1 MFIKNLTESS
11 EAGTYR
17 DFELKVKR
25 EALMHTSQKRTKI
38 LRDNQSTSFRQICDS
53 NNNL

>member
-1 MFIKNLTESS
+1 MFIKNLIEPA

-17 DFELKVKR
+17 AFELKVKR

-38 LRDNQSTSFRQICDS
+38 LRNNQSTSFRQICDN